1 MGRTANRNNPVWL
14 DQRDL
19 MQNLHHL
26 EEKIFERSKKFFF
39 DTRNGCY
46 VLDDE
51 LLPSKATDLESKTL
65 CSRKTGKE
73 GSTADII
80 CDSFLQVVLGMR
92 LRTSSDTQLEN
103 VEKLLDTFP
112 PIEENRL
119 SDFGPLLACDRGYGK
134 KKVIQLFAKK
144 HYKVITVCAAAGSEH
159 PIVPTSVVNAYH
171 KKLLSQ
177 QSEENMVLQQDDDSE
192 MIDSLSN
199 ISQWTIADNEDVLLG
214 PEIKVAMDAEVEQLY
229 AIAYRDIFDKK
240 IAQKILRFFIYGFPN
255 STAIINRWSVVGKV
269 VKSASCPLFV
279 DDVPEDKLED
289 AELVEQ
295 HLLKRCTVLTTVQ
308 RSCDWFTLRAFHLTA
323 TMAGKL
329 FTSTSTV
336 TPTELID
343 KLMDSW
349 FSRSRS
355 TTPMVIGSKNENAVL
370 KALSNLDFVS
380 NVFDVG
386 LIEHINIPWL
396 AASPDAI
403 SIIQVSEDSA
413 YIAPVEVKTRVA
425 PDKILEAEMI
435 AQKYNHKIIS
445 CGVGDEVWKECVE
458 PEHSTQV
465 MMQMIVL
472 RVSHVLYIV
481 ARAGSKEAYGRI
493 LYVVLG
499 KWKEEDAR
507 EFVGRLK
514 HTADQVLLPF
524 YESTTVD
531 ELLHRL
537 PSELNGKQID
547 IIATRWP
554 FFKSVRD
561 VALGWQKDEGRAP
574 GFPKTELFKHLFNV
588 CITVSREDWMQT
600 RSNLCPL
607 CRRLILNLSKSM
619 SYE

>member
-1 MGRTANRNNPVWL
+1 MQAHQGWIAMPSIDLCDATHEYRTNLLDEILSARLNNYITTIRGRLQEKLRLHSLELNEVNIFTLLLSSSIDYILEYTNESIVESGLPKVSPQEFRRFIGTVLLSSTFSVSTDLSWSLMEALTNNIIMPRDRFNAILQNLRGFELMGRTANRNNPVWL

-80 CDSFLQVVLGMR
+80 CDSFLQIVLGMR

-255 STAIINRWSVVGKV
+255 STAIINDGLWW
-269 VKSASCPLFV
+269 VK
-279 DDVPEDKLED
+279 
-289 AELVEQ
+289 
-295 HLLKRCTVLTTVQ
+295 
-308 RSCDWFTLRAFHLTA
+308 W
-323 TMAGKL
+323 
-329 FTSTSTV
+329 
-336 TPTELID
+336 
-343 KLMDSW
+343 
-349 FSRSRS
+349 
-355 TTPMVIGSKNENAVL
+355 
-370 KALSNLDFVS
+370 
-380 NVFDVG
+380 
-386 LIEHINIPWL
+386 
-396 AASPDAI
+396 
-403 SIIQVSEDSA
+403 
-413 YIAPVEVKTRVA
+413 
-425 PDKILEAEMI
+425 
-435 AQKYNHKIIS
+435 
-445 CGVGDEVWKECVE
+445 
-458 PEHSTQV
+458 
-465 MMQMIVL
+465 
-472 RVSHVLYIV
+472 
-481 ARAGSKEAYGRI
+481 
-493 LYVVLG
+493 
-499 KWKEEDAR
+499 
-507 EFVGRLK
+507 
-514 HTADQVLLPF
+514 
-524 YESTTVD
+524 
-531 ELLHRL
+531 
-537 PSELNGKQID
+537 
-547 IIATRWP
+547 
-554 FFKSVRD
+554 
-561 VALGWQKDEGRAP
+561 
-574 GFPKTELFKHLFNV
+574 
-588 CITVSREDWMQT
+588 
-600 RSNLCPL
+600 
-607 CRRLILNLSKSM
+607 
-619 SYE
+619 